1 MATKC
6 RPLWPLPGVLIV
18 NGRKNS
24 MGRRREV
31 GFYWVA
37 EGMLLCRGVCRFV
50 SRGDQQSR
58 WWEHL
63 FAWYYLET
71 LSLFSEYDFS
81 FSFCSLLNLF
91 AVILI

>member
-6 RPLWPLPGVLIV
+6 RPLGPLPGVLMV

-31 GFYWVA
+31 GFFWVA

-50 SRGDQQSR
+50 SRGD
-58 WWEHL
+58 
-63 FAWYYLET
+63 
-71 LSLFSEYDFS
+71 
-81 FSFCSLLNLF
+81 
-91 AVILI
+91 

>member
-6 RPLWPLPGVLIV
+6 WPLGPLPGVLMV

-31 GFYWVA
+31 GFFWVA

-50 SRGDQQSR
+50 SRGD
-58 WWEHL
+58 
-63 FAWYYLET
+63 
-71 LSLFSEYDFS
+71 
-81 FSFCSLLNLF
+81 
-91 AVILI
+91 